1 VDLLNILPDLESIA
15 SSINFGPLNDLLA
28 KIHEI
33 VDRVILFITPDGPV
47 RDGGQALIGY
57 AERFGDLKTRL
68 ANSKPQLQAIYGG
81 PAADQYYASFDQSL
95 QIMRQMHDHLNNAA
109 GYHGKLA
116 EHFLEASI
124 QQGMIAVQ
132 AGIMAV
138 DLGSLIFTGGLDAP
152 ISVPVAAGDAVAAGG
167 SMVAM
172 DAAMTAAETT
182 AEVIGESAADMGEM
196 AFGLGEDGSSALAEG
211 DSLAGDGSMLSD
223 ASGEPPPGDTPLDP
237 SANGGDG
244 GGGGPPGD
252 TPPGGDNPLYNNP
265 QQYADARAQ
274 QLQQALPEGSRGRVT
289 MGSGVVEDSNGVRQ
303 AIVGTSENGGYL
315 RPGVKAL
322 LNPDDIVAEGTLHA
336 EQNIV
341 QYATEN
347 GLKVIAVGAGRPIC
361 EICEEV
367 IVNAGGQDA
376 IASLT
381 RSGFI
386 PFWMRLLG
394 P

>member
-1 VDLLNILPDLESIA
+1 M
-15 SSINFGPLNDLLA
+15 
-28 KIHEI
+28 
-33 VDRVILFITPDGPV
+33 
-47 RDGGQALIGY
+47 Q
-57 AERFGDLKTRL
+57 
-68 ANSKPQLQAIYGG
+68 
-81 PAADQYYASFDQSL
+81 
-95 QIMRQMHDHLNNAA
+95 DHLNNAA
-109 GYHGKLA
+109 TYHGQLA
-116 EHFLEASI
+116 EHFVEAAL
-124 QQGMIAVQ
+124 QQGMIAAQ

-152 ISVPVAAGDAVAAGG
+152 LSVPVAAGDAVVAEG
-167 SMVAM
+167 SVVAM

-196 AFGLGEDGSSALAEG
+196 AFDLGEEGTDALADG
-211 DSLAGDGSMLSD
+211 DTLAGDGNILGD
-223 ASGEPPPGDTPLDP
+223 SGEPPPGDTPLDP

-244 GGGGPPGD
+244 GGGGPPGNE
-252 TPPGGDNPLYNNP
+252 PPAGDDPLYNNP
-265 QQYADARAQ
+265 QQYADTRAQ
-274 QLQQALPEGSRGRVT
+274 ELQQALPEGSQGRVT

-322 LNPDDIVAEGTLHA
+322 LNPDDVVANGTLHA

-341 QYATEN
+341 QYATQN

-361 EICEEV
+361 QACEEV
-367 IVNAGGQDA
+367 ILNAGGEDA